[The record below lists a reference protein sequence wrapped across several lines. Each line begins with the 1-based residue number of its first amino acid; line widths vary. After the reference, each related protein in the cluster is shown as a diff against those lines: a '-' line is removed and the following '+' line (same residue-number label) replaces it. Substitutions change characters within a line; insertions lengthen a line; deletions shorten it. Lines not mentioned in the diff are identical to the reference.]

1 MSIKRS
7 ILLLLSAALFAA
19 ALPAVAADT
28 GTTASDN
35 QGTLLDR
42 IVAVVND
49 KVILL
54 SELEQQAALTRRQL
68 ASQGTAIPPTDVLR
82 RQVLQQ
88 MITTKL
94 ELENADRQGIH
105 VSDEALNQ
113 VLANIAQR
121 NGFTLSEMPARLS
134 AQGIDYDQFREH
146 IRDEMILHQIRQKA
160 VDDRVVVTPTE
171 VDQYLVAQAQQGHGN
186 TQYHVY
192 QIVLAVPSHATPA
205 QAEAIHQKAEQIYQ
219 KLKKGADFKAT
230 AVAVS
235 DGRRALKGGDL
246 GWLKGSELP
255 SSLANTVLS
264 LDEGQISQPVLDPNG
279 WHILKLAGERAQHQ
293 VVVTQTHARHILIK
307 PDLLISNTE
316 AEQRLENIRQKIEKG
331 ASFAALAKKYSD
343 DPGSAAQ
350 GGDLGW
356 LDPGMVVPAFQK
368 VMDQLKPGEISE
380 PFRTQ
385 FGWHIVEV
393 LGRRKQNQTEQSR
406 RHKAFMALRE
416 RKLREQTDRWLRQ
429 LRDEAYVRIQL
440 DDNSSS
446 S

>member
-7 ILLLLSAALFAA
+7 ILLLLAAALFAA
-19 ALPAVAADT
+19 ALPAAAADT
-28 GTTASDN
+28 GTAASDN
-35 QGTLLDR
+35 QGVLLDR

-54 SELEQQAALTRRQL
+54 SELEQQTALTRRQL
-68 ASQGTAIPPTDVLR
+68 ASQGTAAPPTDVLR
-82 RQVLQQ
+82 HQVLQQ

-94 ELENADRQGIH
+94 ELERADRQGIH

-121 NGFTLSEMPARLS
+121 NGFTLSEMPARLA

-146 IRDEMILHQIRQKA
+146 IRNELILHQIRQKA
-160 VDDRVVVTPTE
+160 VDDRVTVTPTE

-192 QIVLAVPSHATPA
+192 QILFAVPSQATPA
-205 QAEAIHQKAEQIYQ
+205 QAKQIHQKAEQVYQ

-264 LDEGQISQPVLDPNG
+264 LEKGQISQPVLDPNG

-316 AEQRLENIRQKIEKG
+316 AEQRLENIRQKIENG

-343 DPGSAAQ
+343 DPSSAAQ

-368 VMDQLKPGEISE
+368 VMDQLKPGQISE
-380 PFRTQ
+380 PFQTQ

-429 LRDEAYVRIQL
+429 LRDEAYVRVQL
-440 DDNSSS
+440 DDNDSSS
-446 S
+446 

>member
-19 ALPAVAADT
+19 ALPAVAA
-28 GTTASDN
+28 GTTSSDN

-54 SELEQQAALTRRQL
+54 SELEQQTALTRRQL
-68 ASQGTAIPPTDVLR
+68 ASQGTAVPPTNVLR
-82 RQVLQQ
+82 HQVLQQ

-94 ELENADRQGIH
+94 QIESADSQGIH

-121 NGFTLSEMPARLS
+121 NGFTLSEMPARLA

-146 IRDEMILHQIRQKA
+146 IRNEMILHQIRQKA
-160 VDDRVVVTPTE
+160 VDERVVVTPAE

-192 QIVLAVPSHATPA
+192 QIVLAVPSQATAA
-205 QAEAIHQKAEQIYQ
+205 QAKAIHQKAEQIYQ

-264 LDEGQISQPVLDPNG
+264 LDEGQVSQPVLDPNG
-279 WHILKLAGERAQHQ
+279 WHILKLAGERAQQQ

-316 AEQRLENIRQKIEKG
+316 AEQRLENIRQKIKNG

-393 LGRRKQNQTEQSR
+393 LGRRKQNQTDKSR

-429 LRDEAYVRIQL
+429 LRDEAYVHIQL